1 MKTLLIKNWYY
12 YLAGLIVLFGL
23 KWYYSMAGIEDLEWI
38 IGPTAWWTEI
48 LSGNTFKKVPGLG
61 YVNNANEFIIV
72 SSCSGINFLIV
83 LFSTLLY
90 SFIHRL
96 KVNKEKSLWFA
107 FCMLFS
113 YIMTIGVNGLR
124 IIISMYL
131 YNADIYGALI
141 TPERVHR
148 IEGVLIYF
156 VSLFIIYS
164 LIERKAGFIVS
175 GFCEEK
181 YSARSMKKLII
192 TCVPPLFW
200 YFVFTLGIPLLNRA
214 YKKDGVHFLEH
225 SIVIISI
232 SFISVLV
239 YCLISKLKHIG
250 VSDRINKSIKMSRN
264 RSSF

>member
-1 MKTLLIKNWYY
+1 
-12 YLAGLIVLFGL
+12 
-23 KWYYSMAGIEDLEWI
+23 
-38 IGPTAWWTEI
+38 
-48 LSGNTFKKVPGLG
+48 
-61 YVNNANEFIIV
+61 
-72 SSCSGINFLIV
+72 
-83 LFSTLLY
+83 
-90 SFIHRL
+90 
-96 KVNKEKSLWFA
+96 
-107 FCMLFS
+107 
-113 YIMTIGVNGLR
+113 
-124 IIISMYL
+124 
-131 YNADIYGALI
+131 
-141 TPERVHR
+141 
-148 IEGVLIYF
+148 LIYF